1 MDLLYQVVLYET
13 DTIDKILD
21 NYTESMTALISDI
34 ENSELI
40 RSTYFTES
48 SKASEKEK
56 TKESDNRVNI
66 KVKEGI
72 NRIFGTNLD
81 TITTGS
87 IPKKIN
93 KQLSELKEIKKK
105 IDDSDKSDVKIG
117 KIEITVPNLWVYQ
130 KFIEDVVLSHVEK
143 FTIDKSLKFFDR
155 VSGTGRTIDRI
166 TSSIIAMTD
175 ALKKGRT
182 DVVRR
187 TDKEMSKIA
196 GKNATLM
203 STTRFVDASDIPE
216 RKPRS
221 LNVNVRN
228 VDKFDDDGDSEDD
241 YNESFDDSDAS
252 AVFCGAVLLAAMGFS
267 ICFGSGIDGDIQKPE
282 KIHLQKATINGI
294 YNQIMNLH
302 PEKFVDRISRISKNA
317 AASLGTKS
325 NIAGFQV
332 TIGTPGVVSYANK
345 INKLIKAYAIFY
357 IALIDFYIRMMKD
370 GIKLES

>member
-21 NYTESMTALISDI
+21 NYTESMTALISNI

-196 GKNATLM
+196 GKNATLV
-203 STTRFVDASDIPE
+203 STTRFVDASDIPK

-228 VDKFDDDGDSEDD
+228 VDKFDDDDSEDD
-241 YNESFDDSDAS
+241 YN
-252 AVFCGAVLLAAMGFS
+252 
-267 ICFGSGIDGDIQKPE
+267 
-282 KIHLQKATINGI
+282 
-294 YNQIMNLH
+294 
-302 PEKFVDRISRISKNA
+302 
-317 AASLGTKS
+317 
-325 NIAGFQV
+325 
-332 TIGTPGVVSYANK
+332 
-345 INKLIKAYAIFY
+345 
-357 IALIDFYIRMMKD
+357 
-370 GIKLES
+370 

>member
-1 MDLLYQVVLYET
+1 MDN
-13 DTIDKILD
+13 KILD
-21 NYTESMTALISDI
+21 NYTESMVSLISGM

-48 SKASEKEK
+48 SKNNEKERA
-56 TKESDNRVNI
+56 KESDNKVNI

-105 IDDSDKSDVKIG
+105 IDDTDKSETRVG

-155 VSGTGRTIDRI
+155 VSGTGKTIDKI
-166 TSSIIAMTD
+166 ISSIVAMTD

-187 TDKEMSKIA
+187 TDKEMSKLA
-196 GKNATLM
+196 GKNASIM
-203 STTRFVDASDIPE
+203 STTRFIDSSDIPE
-216 RKPRS
+216 RKPRA

-228 VDKFDDDGDSEDD
+228 VDKFDDDTDDEDED
-241 YNESFDDSDAS
+241 YKESFSSDDAS

-267 ICFGSGIDGDIQKPE
+267 ICFGSGAAGDIQKPE

-345 INKLIKAYAIFY
+345 INKLIKAYANFY